1 METPVITTELIKD
14 YRKHDTRGR
23 RITEPSRK
31 AEIISGYA
39 ASGLTQKAY
48 ARSEGVNYHTLVSWL
63 GQSRRTS
70 VSGSRPMAKQQ
81 TEAKAPGFAQITW
94 PPALPSAPATSTAA
108 RLEVVL
114 PDGVIVRGDDPSAL
128 VVLLRALAALA
139 SGRPC

>member
-23 RITEPSRK
+23 RITEPKRK

-63 GQSRRTS
+63 GQSRL
-70 VSGSRPMAKQQ
+70 VGGSRPRSKQQ

-94 PPALPSAPATSTAA
+94 PPPLPGAPAETTAA

-114 PDGVIVRGDDPSAL
+114 PDGVIVRGDDPASL
-128 VVLLRALAALA
+128 VVLLRALASLA
-139 SGRPC
+139 TGRPC